1 MDLNVYCCMDGRL
14 LLVPDC
20 FAPSLRAQHRYGFLR
35 LIGAVALD
43 DSPHWR
49 SVFDE
54 IDERSYALVDDAR
67 AAEDLLASTAFRRAP
82 DVVGTVSAAAS
93 TNS

>member
-1 MDLNVYCCMDGRL
+1 MDLNVYYCTDGRL

-35 LIGAVALD
+35 PIGAVAVD
-43 DSPHWR
+43 DSPRWK

-54 IDERSYALVDDAR
+54 IDERSYALVEDAR
-67 AAEDLLASTAFRRAP
+67 MIDDLLASTGFRRTT
-82 DVVGTVSAAAS
+82 DVVGTAPALASAS
-93 TNS
+93 S